1 MRHYRF
7 NTYTERVE
15 ETIRKLSHKKSIWKT
30 TRFIVFQLFSLMNVK
45 TCYMNVETMFIVPIL
60 VPILTTMNVV
70 ILFYIESV
78 TLEVTQ
84 K

>member
-1 MRHYRF
+1 M
-7 NTYTERVE
+7 
-15 ETIRKLSHKKSIWKT
+15 
-30 TRFIVFQLFSLMNVK
+30 LFSLMNVK
-45 TCYMNVETMFIVPIL
+45 TCYMNVEIMFIVLII

-84 K
+84 KW